1 MTNKKD
7 NEKSSKI
14 VDLIFFSPKVGKY
27 ENHRQSR
34 SASRNREV
42 YKSLRLP
49 LSLFC
54 EIHSTIWI
62 YQKNSRQNEFQ
73 ANVV

>member
-42 YKSLRLP
+42 YKGLR